1 MPLQKYIEDVQKQFK
16 TGIAREHAYR
26 PALKNLIEDVMP
38 DVTAINDP
46 AHIKCGAP
54 DFILQRRKID
64 VGYIEAKDVGIDL
77 SKTEKSDQLHR
88 YLESLDNLI
97 LTDYLEF
104 RFYLHGQKVDVI
116 RIADIENGQIKP
128 IPENYDR
135 LKTLLLDF
143 SAFQG
148 QTIKSAKQLA
158 KMMAHKA
165 KLMKHVFY
173 NVITGEEDSSLKDQL
188 NAFQNVLVHDMT
200 EEQFA
205 DVYAQTI
212 AYANFIRYLQ
222 ANL

>member
-1 MPLQKYIEDVQKQFK
+1 MPLQKYIDDIQKQFK

-26 PALKNLIEDVMP
+26 PALRNLIHDIMP
-38 DVTAINDP
+38 NITAVNDP

-54 DFILQRRKID
+54 DFILQNARKLE

-77 SKTEKSDQLHR
+77 SKTEKTDQLGR
-88 YLESLDNLI
+88 YLESLENLV

-104 RFYLHGQKVDVI
+104 RFYLRGEKVEVI

-128 IPENYDR
+128 LPENYDR

-143 SAFQG
+143 AAFQG

-165 KLMKHVFY
+165 KLMKH
-173 NVITGEEDSSLKDQL
+173 TLKTPRPLTPWQQKE
-188 NAFQNVLVHDMT
+188 QNCGG
-200 EEQFA
+200 
-205 DVYAQTI
+205 
-212 AYANFIRYLQ
+212 FI
-222 ANL
+222 